1 MNQRKI
7 KDSWLK
13 EYHRYTEG
21 QESPDTFHFW
31 VGLSMIASTLERNVW
46 IDMGYYVLYPNLYII
61 LVSDAAICRRTTAV
75 RMGVKILEQQ
85 EKPPY
90 IFAQK
95 ITPEALIG
103 ALCNQC
109 KIDAEG
115 NILKDSTAVVVAEE
129 LSVFLGKEAYASGL
143 ISILTSLY
151 DCGDEWPY
159 ETRSRGVE
167 IAYNTCVNMIGA
179 SSPEWLRLAIPA
191 DAVGGGFTSRIV
203 FVYQYRS
210 EKVIAF
216 PKLTDEQLTAKEN
229 LIHDLSLIRRLR
241 GTFKFSKDAYAWYV
255 KWYKGHR
262 IALTTSVV
270 TDGELVIRKEG
281 ILLKLAMCFSV
292 AESDKLIIEQR
303 HLEMAADALEET
315 EKFMPETLRIL
326 SSTSMGMDATK
337 VLTII
342 RRYKRGCR
350 HAELQRRVYHSID
363 ASRLKDIIETLAAA
377 QIIEVRSQ
385 LLKGGV
391 SYHYIPPKKGVRIT
405 DEFKEPES

>member
-31 VGLSMIASTLERNVW
+31 VGLSMIASTLERSVW
-46 IDMGYYVLYPNLYII
+46 VDMSYYVLYPNLYII

-75 RMGVKILEQQ
+75 RMGVKLLEKQ

-109 KIDAEG
+109 QIDGEG
-115 NILKDSTAVVVAEE
+115 NILKDSAAVVVAEE

-167 IAYNTCVNMIGA
+167 IAYNTCVNLIGA

-210 EKVIAF
+210 DKVIAF
-216 PKLTDEQLTAKEN
+216 PKLTDEQKVAKEN

-241 GTFKFSKDAYAWYV
+241 GVFKFSPVAHAWYV

-262 IALTTSVV
+262 IALMNSVV

-281 ILLKLAMCFSV
+281 MLLKLAMCFSV
-292 AESDKLIIEQR
+292 AENDHLIIEQR
-303 HLEMAADALEET
+303 HLEMAHDALEET
-315 EKFMPETLRIL
+315 EEFMPETLRIL
-326 SSTSMGMDATK
+326 SSTPMGMDATK

-363 ASRLKDIIETLAAA
+363 SDRLKSIIATLASA
-377 QIIEVRSQ
+377 QIIEIRSN
-385 LLKGGV
+385 LLKGSV
-391 SYHYIPPKKGVRIT
+391 SYHYIPPKKGVHIA
-405 DEFKEPES
+405 DEFKEPE

>member
-31 VGLSMIASTLERNVW
+31 VGLSMIASTLERNVMV
-46 IDMGYYVLYPNLYII
+46 DMSYYVLYPNLYII

-75 RMGVKILEQQ
+75 RIGVNILEKQ
-85 EKPPY
+85 ESPPY

-103 ALCNQC
+103 ALCSQC

-115 NILKDSTAVVVAEE
+115 NILQDSSAVVVAEE

-143 ISILTSLY
+143 IAILTSLY

-159 ETRSRGVE
+159 QTRSRGVE

-179 SSPEWLRLAIPA
+179 SSPEWLRLAIPP

-210 EKVIAF
+210 DKVIAF
-216 PKLTDEQLTAKEN
+216 PKLTDAQKVAKEN
-229 LIHDLSLIRRLR
+229 LVHDLSLIRRLK
-241 GTFKFSKDAYAWYV
+241 GVFKFSPVAHLWYE

-262 IALTTSVV
+262 IALTNAEVGE
-270 TDGELVIRKEG
+270 GELVIRKEA

-292 AESDKLIIEQR
+292 AEDDKLVIEQR

-315 EKFMPETLRIL
+315 EKYMPETLRIL
-326 SSTSMGMDATK
+326 ASTPVGMDATR

-342 RRYKRGCR
+342 RRYKRGVR
-350 HAELQRRVYHSID
+350 HAELQRKVYHSID
-363 ASRLKDIIETLAAA
+363 ADRLRTILETLASA
-377 QIIEVRSQ
+377 QVIEVRDQ

-391 SYHYIPPKKGVRIT
+391 SYHYRPPRKGEHLI
-405 DEFKEPES
+405 DEFKEPE

>member
-7 KDSWLK
+7 RDSWLK

-46 IDMGYYVLYPNLYII
+46 VDMSYYVLYPNLYII

-75 RMGVKILEQQ
+75 RIGVKILEQQ

-109 KIDAEG
+109 KIDADG
-115 NILKDSTAVVVAEE
+115 NILQDSTAVVVAEE

-143 ISILTSLY
+143 IASLTSLY

-216 PKLTDEQLTAKEN
+216 PKLTDEQKVAKEN
-229 LIHDLSLIRRLR
+229 LVHDLSLIRRLH
-241 GTFKFSKDAYAWYV
+241 GTFKFSKDAHAWYV

-262 IALTTSVV
+262 MALTNSVI

-281 ILLKLAMCFSV
+281 IMLKLAMCFSV
-292 AESDKLIIEQR
+292 AEDDKLVIEQR
-303 HLEMAADALEET
+303 HLEMAHDVLEET
-315 EKFMPETLRIL
+315 EQFMPETLRIL
-326 SSTSMGMDATK
+326 SSTPMGMDATK

-342 RRYKRGCR
+342 RRYKRGCK

-363 ASRLKDIIETLAAA
+363 ADRLKAIIETLAAA

-391 SYHYIPPKKGVRIT
+391 SYHYLPPKKGIHIT
-405 DEFKEPES
+405 DEFKEPE

>member
-7 KDSWLK
+7 KDTWLR
-13 EYHRYTEG
+13 EYIRYTAG
-21 QESPDTFHFW
+21 QESPDVFHLW

-46 IDMGYYVLYPNLYII
+46 VDMSYYVLYPNLYVI

-75 RMGVKILEQQ
+75 RMGMKLLGQQ
-85 EKPPY
+85 ESPPY

-109 KIDAEG
+109 KIDGEG
-115 NILKDSTAVVVAEE
+115 KILSNAAAVVVAEE

-167 IAYNTCVNMIGA
+167 IAYNTCVNLIGA

-210 EKVIAF
+210 DKVIAF
-216 PKLTDEQLTAKEN
+216 PKLTDEQIKAKEN
-229 LIHDLSLIRRLR
+229 LIHDLSLIRRLQ
-241 GTFKFSKDAYAWYV
+241 GKFKFSPAAHSWYA

-262 IALTTSVV
+262 IALMSMEVGE
-270 TDGELVIRKEG
+270 GELTIRKEG
-281 ILLKLAMCFSV
+281 TLLKLAMCYSV
-292 AESDKLIIEQR
+292 AESDELVIEPI
-303 HLEMAADALEET
+303 HLELAADSLEET

-326 SSTSMGMDATK
+326 SSTPMGMDATK

-342 RRYKRGCR
+342 RRYKRGVR

-363 ASRLKDIIETLAAA
+363 ASRLKDIIETLANA
-377 QIIEVRSQ
+377 QVIEVKAQ

-391 SYHYIPPKKGVRIT
+391 SYHYIEPKKAIHIT
-405 DEFKEPES
+405 DEFKEPE

>member
-1 MNQRKI
+1 M
-7 KDSWLK
+7 S
-13 EYHRYTEG
+13 
-21 QESPDTFHFW
+21 
-31 VGLSMIASTLERNVW
+31 
-46 IDMGYYVLYPNLYII
+46 YYVLYPNLYVI

-75 RMGVKILEQQ
+75 RIGVDILEKQ

-103 ALCNQC
+103 ALCSQC
-109 KIDAEG
+109 KIDGEG
-115 NILKDSTAVVVAEE
+115 NILQDSAAVVVAEE

-143 ISILTSLY
+143 IAILTSLY

-167 IAYNTCVNMIGA
+167 VAYNTCVNMIGA
-179 SSPEWLRLAIPA
+179 SSPEWLRLAIPP

-210 EKVIAF
+210 DKVIAF
-216 PKLTDEQLTAKEN
+216 PVLTDEQRTAKEN
-229 LIHDLSLIRRLR
+229 LIHDLSLIRRLN
-241 GTFKFSKDAYAWYV
+241 GKFKFSPDARAWYI

-262 IALTTSVV
+262 MALTTSII

-292 AESDKLIIEQR
+292 AEGDELVIEQR
-303 HLEMAADALEET
+303 HLEMAHDSLEET

-326 SSTSMGMDATK
+326 SSTPMGMDATK

-342 RRYKRGCR
+342 RRYKTGVKN
-350 HAELQRRVYHSID
+350 AELQRRVYHSID
-363 ASRLKDIIETLAAA
+363 AQRLKDIIETLAAA
-377 QIIEVRSQ
+377 QIIEVRAN

-391 SYHYIPPKKGVRIT
+391 SYHYIPPKKGVHIT
-405 DEFKEPES
+405 DEFKEPE

>member
-31 VGLSMIASTLERNVW
+31 VGLSMLASTLERSVW
-46 IDMGYYVLYPNLYII
+46 IDMSYYVLYPNLYVI

-75 RMGVKILEQQ
+75 RIGVDILEKQ

-103 ALCNQC
+103 ALCSQC
-109 KIDAEG
+109 KIDGEG
-115 NILKDSTAVVVAEE
+115 NILQDSAAVVVAEE

-143 ISILTSLY
+143 IAILTSLY

-167 IAYNTCVNMIGA
+167 VAYNTCVNMIGA
-179 SSPEWLRLAIPA
+179 SSPEWLRLAIPP

-210 EKVIAF
+210 DKVIAF
-216 PKLTDEQLTAKEN
+216 PVLTDEQRTAKEN
-229 LIHDLSLIRRLR
+229 LIHDLSLIRRLN
-241 GTFKFSKDAYAWYV
+241 GKFKFSPDARAWYI

-262 IALTTSVV
+262 MALTTSII

-292 AESDKLIIEQR
+292 AEGDELVIEQR
-303 HLEMAADALEET
+303 HLEMAHDSLEET

-326 SSTSMGMDATK
+326 SSTPMGMDATK

-342 RRYKRGCR
+342 RRYKTGVKN
-350 HAELQRRVYHSID
+350 AELQRRVYHSID
-363 ASRLKDIIETLAAA
+363 AQRLKDIIETLAAA
-377 QIIEVRSQ
+377 QIIEVRAN

-391 SYHYIPPKKGVRIT
+391 SYHYIPPKKGVHIT
-405 DEFKEPES
+405 DEFKEPE